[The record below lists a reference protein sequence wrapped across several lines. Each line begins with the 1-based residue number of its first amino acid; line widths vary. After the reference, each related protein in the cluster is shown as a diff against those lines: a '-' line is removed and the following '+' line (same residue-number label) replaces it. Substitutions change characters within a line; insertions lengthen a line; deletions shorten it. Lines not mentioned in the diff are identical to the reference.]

1 MRVRV
6 CACCVRVYACACACV
21 RVCVCE
27 RACACVHACMRVFS
41 VTCHYSLAL
50 QFQLHFKRRNI
61 SQGTP
66 HIQVCFGGWMWDR
79 HSGASRLLVVWT
91 AFLFYT
97 SHWLLKHLD
106 SSGTKVLWV
115 WGKFN
120 RFWLKLPRIDLKLV
134 NWHISSSN
142 LFRSFLSG
150 GWTQKNL
157 LWVSVNTVKSPPA
170 PLPFVAFSLFLSLS
184 SAKIQ
189 YGAQAEVSPESTRT
203 ASYAG

>member
-1 MRVRV
+1 M
-6 CACCVRVYACACACV
+6 YARTCACV
-21 RVCVCE
+21 RACVRACVCE
-27 RACACVHACMRVFS
+27 RACIRACVCSQLM
-41 VTCHYSLAL
+41 TCHYILAL

-66 HIQVCFGGWMWDR
+66 HIQVCFVAWMWDR
-79 HSGASRLLVVWT
+79 HSGTSRLLVVWI

-97 SHWLLKHLD
+97 SYWLLKHLD
-106 SSGTKVLWV
+106 NSGTKVLWV
-115 WGKFN
+115 LGKFN

-142 LFRSFLSG
+142 IFRSLLSD

-157 LWVSVNTVKSPPA
+157 LWVSVNAVKSPPA
-170 PLPFVAFSLFLSLS
+170 LLPLVTFSLFLSLS

-189 YGAQAEVSPESTRT
+189 YGTQAEVSPESTRT
-203 ASYAG
+203 ASHSG